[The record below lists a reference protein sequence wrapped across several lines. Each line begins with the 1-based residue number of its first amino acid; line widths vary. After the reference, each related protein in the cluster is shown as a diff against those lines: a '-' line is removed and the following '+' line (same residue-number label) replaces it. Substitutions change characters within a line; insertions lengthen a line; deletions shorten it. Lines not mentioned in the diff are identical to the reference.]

1 MSTLRELKRRI
12 KSVTSTRQMTQAM
25 KMVSVSKYNRALA
38 RCSAFEP
45 YEAQCRRLIEAVGGG
60 ALTLPR
66 DREVKSVCYVVLTGN
81 RGLCGDYNQVV
92 LRLLRETLQTQT
104 LPYQVLICGRWGHEN
119 APDIPHETIE
129 LDDIPTWE
137 QSGALARRL
146 LELFRSGQADEI
158 YFVYQRFINVLTRQP
173 CSQRFL
179 PQEEASPQT
188 AADYLFEPDREALLN
203 ALLERCLFAQVY
215 GLLLSAATGF
225 HGAMMMTMRSAA
237 DNSQAML
244 ESLSLTMNRLRQSS
258 VTTQVLEIS
267 SAAMQEE
274 NL

>member
-12 KSVTSTRQMTQAM
+12 RSVTSTQQMTQAM

-38 RCSAFEP
+38 RSSAFEP
-45 YEAQCRRLIEAVGGG
+45 YEAQCRRLLQAVGGA
-60 ALTLPR
+60 ALTLPEGR
-66 DREVKSVCYVVLTGN
+66 QVRRVCYVALTGN

-92 LRLLRETLQTQT
+92 LRLLRQTLQAQT
-104 LPYQVLICGRWGHEN
+104 LPCQVLIAGKWGHEN
-119 APDIPHETIE
+119 AADIPHEYVE
-129 LDDIPTWE
+129 LEDIPTWE
-137 QSGALARRL
+137 QSGQLAGRL
-146 LELFRSGQADEI
+146 MELFRSGQADEI
-158 YFVYQRFINVLTRQP
+158 YVVYQRFQNVLNRQAV
-173 CSQRFL
+173 CQRLL
-179 PQEEASPQT
+179 PQEDARPET
-188 AADYLFEPDREALLN
+188 AEDYLFEPDREALIR
-203 ALLERCLFAQVY
+203 ALLERCMYAQVY

-274 NL
+274 SL